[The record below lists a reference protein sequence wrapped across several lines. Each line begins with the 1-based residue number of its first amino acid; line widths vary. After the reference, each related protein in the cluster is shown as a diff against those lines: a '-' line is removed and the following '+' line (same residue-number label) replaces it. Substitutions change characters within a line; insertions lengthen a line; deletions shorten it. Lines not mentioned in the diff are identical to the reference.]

1 MGRSGAILGGDAG
14 TPAAGRPETERRSV
28 EAAGPMQ
35 LLPTSAARF
44 VPAAASAMP
53 APGGGARAP
62 VSEVQVVSRA
72 GSGPGREET
81 SDPLQDPAVQRVIAE
96 LAARDRE
103 VRAHEQAHV
112 AAGGEL
118 ITSGPSYT
126 YQTGPDRRRYAVGGE
141 VGIDTSPVRGD
152 PEATLDKAARIVAAA
167 LAPAQPSPQDYRV
180 AAQANQMASQARV
193 DIALARARQAYGEVA
208 STGAEQGAFSVR
220 A

>member
-1 MGRSGAILGGDAG
+1 MPVALA
-14 TPAAGRPETERRSV
+14 PATGSPAPVSRSV
-28 EAAGPMQ
+28 ESAGPMQ
-35 LLPTSAARF
+35 LLPTSSARF
-44 VPAAASAMP
+44 VPASP
-53 APGGGARAP
+53 GTFPVTGGGVARGRQSVP
-62 VSEVQVVSRA
+62 EVQAVSPTA
-72 GSGPGREET
+72 SGPGREDAR
-81 SDPLQDPAVQRVIAE
+81 DPLQDPAVQRVIAE

-152 PEATLDKAARIVAAA
+152 PEATLDKASRIVAAA
-167 LAPAQPSPQDYRV
+167 LAPAEPSPQDYRV

-208 STGAEQGAFSVR
+208 SAGPSQAALSVR

>member
-1 MGRSGAILGGDAG
+1 MQIVRSSPSAYIPIAPAAAMRAAG
-14 TPAAGRPETERRSV
+14 TVEGSAASGGAPGLDVIAAGTEAPGR
-28 EAAGPMQ
+28 AAE
-35 LLPTSAARF
+35 LPARSAAR
-44 VPAAASAMP
+44 
-53 APGGGARAP
+53 
-62 VSEVQVVSRA
+62 
-72 GSGPGREET
+72 

-96 LAARDRE
+96 LSARDRE

-141 VGIDTSPVRGD
+141 VGIDTSPVQGD

-167 LAPAQPSPQDYRV
+167 LAPAEPSSQDYRV
-180 AAQANQMASQARV
+180 AAQANQMAAQARV
-193 DIALARARQAYGEVA
+193 ELAQQRARAAYDEA
-208 STGAEQGAFSVR
+208 GADRPEPGAAFSLR

>member
-1 MGRSGAILGGDAG
+1 
-14 TPAAGRPETERRSV
+14 
-28 EAAGPMQ
+28 MQ
-35 LLPTSAARF
+35 LLPTSPARF
-44 VPAAASAMP
+44 VTASSSAAP
-53 APGGGARAP
+53 ARAGVAPRSRDP
-62 VSEVQVVSRA
+62 VEEVQGAARTGERLA
-72 GSGPGREET
+72 GQQAE
-81 SDPLQDPAVQRVIAE
+81 DPLQDPAIQRLIAE

-152 PEATLDKAARIVAAA
+152 PEATVAKAARIVAAA

-193 DIALARARQAYGEVA
+193 DIALARAREAYGEVA
-208 STGAEQGAFSVR
+208 SARSAKGALSVR

>member
-1 MGRSGAILGGDAG
+1 MAPRSRDPVEEVQGAA
-14 TPAAGRPETERRSV
+14 
-28 EAAGPMQ
+28 
-35 LLPTSAARF
+35 PTSARLARRQ
-44 VPAAASAMP
+44 A
-53 APGGGARAP
+53 
-62 VSEVQVVSRA
+62 E
-72 GSGPGREET
+72 
-81 SDPLQDPAVQRVIAE
+81 DPLQDPAIQRVIAE

-152 PEATLDKAARIVAAA
+152 PEATVAKAARIVAAA

-193 DIALARARQAYGEVA
+193 DIALARAREAYSEVA
-208 STGAEQGAFSVR
+208 SARSAKGALSVR